1 MQMDYEVF
9 EPDNERLARFIV
21 KSLWESGYNA
31 GYQLGY
37 PKNKIFVRVDTKE
50 EANGISGT
58 IRRFMEKFRLTESEI
73 TFELDKLISIPKR
86 LLTEAENVANLPAK
100 PELEFEEPELK
111 ETETE
116 SESEKIELDPK
127 NQNQYLS

>member
-100 PELEFEEPELK
+100 PELEFEEPELE

-116 SESEKIELDPK
+116 SESEKIELESEEPRT
-127 NQNQYLS
+127 NI